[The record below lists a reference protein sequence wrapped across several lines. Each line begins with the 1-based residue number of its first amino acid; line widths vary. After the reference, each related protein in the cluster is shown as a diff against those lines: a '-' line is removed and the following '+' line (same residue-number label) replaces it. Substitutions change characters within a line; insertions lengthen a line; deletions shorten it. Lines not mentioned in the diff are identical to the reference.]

1 MAKQSVLGLY
11 EDANYAAEAGDSLKE
26 AGLSNEEFDF
36 LTGSPYPEGAF
47 GERHNRHRLYVFPL
61 VGAICGLTAG
71 ILLTSMTQLAYPLVT
86 GGKPILA
93 LPPMAI
99 ISYEATLLGAI
110 LFTVIGIIFESRLP
124 RLKLGLYD
132 NRITE
137 GLIGVLVECDEAQ
150 VPRVEQVLTQA
161 GAVDVKR
168 EEAPSAPGGSR

>member
-1 MAKQSVLGLY
+1 
-11 EDANYAAEAGDSLKE
+11 
-26 AGLSNEEFDF
+26 
-36 LTGSPYPEGAF
+36 
-47 GERHNRHRLYVFPL
+47 
-61 VGAICGLTAG
+61 
-71 ILLTSMTQLAYPLVT
+71 MTQMAYPLVT

-124 RLKLGLYD
+124 RLRLGLYD

-137 GLIGVLVECDEAQ
+137 GLIGVLVECEEEQ
-150 VPRVEQVLTQA
+150 VTRVEQALTQA

-168 EEAPSAPGGSR
+168 EDPGAGGSNR